1 MYAVP
6 KKKKQEK
13 NREGEMERNQR
24 EDISLAG
31 REITPRY
38 RVKYCIIDDPESSE
52 DTRREYASAG

>member
-1 MYAVP
+1 
-6 KKKKQEK
+6 
-13 NREGEMERNQR
+13 MERNQR